1 MIWFCHLISRLSL
14 GLLQSCWSCG
24 HVCGGIN
31 KKGHKTKSFIPKSCK
46 NRFKD
51 LDDIWNILI
60 SSPTLYFP
68 YCITFS
74 LLSCTSPRFFLVIS
88 CGNVGTERN
97 EHKDAPWDKLET
109 TQFFL
114 ETLIV
119 LTTPHKPVKVKSNS
133 AADSNVQVPS
143 HTGRR
148 VVR

>member
-1 MIWFCHLISRLSL
+1 MPLE
-14 GLLQSCWSCG
+14 
-24 HVCGGIN
+24 
-31 KKGHKTKSFIPKSCK
+31 T
-46 NRFKD
+46 
-51 LDDIWNILI
+51 
-60 SSPTLYFP
+60 
-68 YCITFS
+68 
-74 LLSCTSPRFFLVIS
+74 
-88 CGNVGTERN
+88 
-97 EHKDAPWDKLET
+97 KLET